1 MIDDQFQDLMRTQS
15 VSSKVEAYVQSLP
28 GFSAQSNNTV
38 LEDSCKE
45 EEASGSRFRHDNTVL
60 DESFESEASSRSKL
74 SSRQSDLLST
84 NMRYNNSGQSAV
96 THMSC

>member
-28 GFSAQSNNTV
+28 GFSAQSDTV

-45 EEASGSRFRHDNTVL
+45 KEASGSRFRHDNTVL